1 MNFQL
6 SDAQAMIQ
14 QTARDFSKKQVQPK
28 AAELDESGRFPHE
41 IVKEMAGL
49 GFLGMMVPE
58 QWGGAGLDTVSYV
71 LAMEEISRGCASTG
85 VIMSVNNSLV
95 CDPLMKFGNDDQKKR
110 FLTPLAQGDLL
121 GCFCLSEPGTGSDAA
136 SQTTTAK
143 KSDKGYVLNGTKN
156 WITNGKEANV
166 AIVFAMTDKA
176 AGHKGI
182 AAFVVDTKSAG
193 FSVAKLEKKLGIK
206 ASSTA
211 QIHLDNVEVPAAN
224 MLGGEKDGFKVA
236 MTTLDGGRIGIA
248 SQALGIARAALE
260 DAKDYAKERK
270 TFGTPVSEKQAIQ
283 FMFADI
289 ATELEAARLLTLRAA
304 MMKDAGAK
312 FSREAAMAKLYASEM
327 AMRSTVKALQIFGGY
342 GYVTDYPAERHMRDA
357 KITEIYE
364 GTSEI
369 QRIVIA
375 QSLLKEGLSL

>member
-1 MNFQL
+1 M
-6 SDAQAMIQ
+6 
-14 QTARDFSKKQVQPK
+14 
-28 AAELDESGRFPHE
+28 
-41 IVKEMAGL
+41 
-49 GFLGMMVPE
+49 GMMVGDD
-58 QWGGAGLDTVSYV
+58 WGGAGLDAVSYV

-95 CDPLMKFGNDDQKKR
+95 CDPLSKFATDAQKEKY
-110 FLTPLAQGDLL
+110 LKPLASGQKL

-136 SQTTTAK
+136 SQTTIAK
-143 KSDKGYVLNGTKN
+143 KTDQGWVLNGTKN
-156 WITNGKEANV
+156 WITNAKEADV

-182 AAFVVDTKSAG
+182 AAFIVDTKSEG

-206 ASSTA
+206 ASSTG
-211 QIHLDNVEVPAAN
+211 QIHLDNVLVPAEN
-224 MLGGEKDGFKVA
+224 LLGGDRDGFKVA

-248 SQALGIARAALE
+248 AQALGIARAALE
-260 DAKDYAKERK
+260 DARDYAKERK

-289 ATELEAARLLTLRAA
+289 ATELDAARLLTMRAA
-304 MMKDAGAK
+304 MMKDAGEK
-312 FSREAAMAKLYASEM
+312 FGREAAMAKLFASEM

-364 GTSEI
+364 G
-369 QRIVIA
+369 
-375 QSLLKEGLSL
+375 LKL

>member
-1 MNFQL
+1 MNFEL
-6 SDAQAMIQ
+6 TEAQQMIQ
-14 QTARDFSKKQVQPK
+14 QTARDFAKKQVLPL

-41 IVKEMAGL
+41 LVKAMAEL

-58 QWGGAGLDTVSYV
+58 QWGGAGLDTVSYA

-95 CDPLMKFGNDDQKKR
+95 CDPLQKFATDAQKEEWLK
-110 FLTPLAQGDLL
+110 PLAKGSKL

-136 SQTTTAK
+136 AQQTTAK
-143 KSDKGYVLNGTKN
+143 KTDKGWVLSGTKN
-156 WITNGKEANV
+156 WITNAKEADV
-166 AIVFAMTDKA
+166 AIVFAMSDKA

-182 AAFVVDTKSAG
+182 AAFIVDTKLPG

-206 ASSTA
+206 ASSTG
-211 QIHLDNVEVPAAN
+211 QIHLDNVEVPHDCL
-224 MLGGEKDGFKVA
+224 LGGDKDGFKVA

-289 ATELEAARLLTLRAA
+289 ATELDAARLLTLRAA
-304 MMKDAGAK
+304 MMKDAGVK
-312 FSREAAMAKLYASEM
+312 FSREAAMAKLFASEM

-342 GYVTDYPAERHMRDA
+342 GYVVDYPAERHMRDA

-375 QSLLKEGLSL
+375 QSLLKDGLSL